1 MTERTNVER
10 VAKLLARAS
19 MTDSKP
25 EAEASIKGAFA
36 RMRRDGVSLDDLLA
50 LPDDA
55 LYQKGL
61 IALAEHIVA
70 ESNDLSEPAKRDL
83 YAKLLS
89 QIVRRFSG
97 TTNDGK
103 QRADQSERQEQRSR
117 SESEKR
123 TGPRRDEPPRESRAG
138 FDTAAVF
145 SKQGL
150 TETAK
155 GMLVITANAFRR
167 GGFVWHCARNP
178 GRALK
183 LFAAAGLFGLGGGIA
198 LLLIAASLHSF
209 LGIGGPWIDM
219 KVQTA
224 WALTG
229 SALFLYKTIS
239 LYRSGWF

>member
-1 MTERTNVER
+1 MATRSDAERI
-10 VAKLLARAS
+10 AKFLARAA
-19 MTDSKP
+19 MTDSA
-25 EAEASIKGAFA
+25 AEADMSVRSAYA
-36 RMRRDGVSLDDLLA
+36 RMQRDGVTFDDLLR
-50 LPDDA
+50 LSDDA
-55 LYQKGL
+55 LYQRGL
-61 IALAEHIVA
+61 IALVEYIVA
-70 ESNDLSEPAKRDL
+70 SSTELSESGKREL
-83 YAKLLS
+83 YAKYL
-89 QIVRRFSG
+89 QQVAARFSSSR
-97 TTNDGK
+97 TEREEQQQEKAHKREYANT
-103 QRADQSERQEQRSR
+103 SEQQYANT
-117 SESEKR
+117 SE
-123 TGPRRDEPPRESRAG
+123 PRYDNTSSPS
-138 FDTAAVF
+138 FAAVF
-145 SKQGL
+145 SKHGL

-229 SALFLYKTIS
+229 SVLFLYKAIS